1 MSSIVRFDAETSLF
15 VIGLRFGL
23 GDLQFQW
30 QAPHT
35 RTYETPLAVAA
46 IKRHTHVVLFLDW
59 PPIRHRQLTLPVAFK
74 CDTLQFGFRE

>member
-1 MSSIVRFDAETSLF
+1 MISPVSLRRVGCCYSLPMSSIVRFDAETSLF

-35 RTYETPLAVAA
+35 RAYETPLAVAA
-46 IKRHTHVVLFLDW
+46 TNG
-59 PPIRHRQLTLPVAFK
+59 IRTWCYF
-74 CDTLQFGFRE
+74 